1 MPFGTI
7 PVNIGRSGACNN
19 CGEAFLKPSQ
29 RVAMFK
35 GLIAVVAALSI
46 MSMGLLVSNPAE
58 AGGSQSAASKY
69 GTPEHTARMLASRG
83 ILQPNSPQTAWVSAE
98 VRGTDV
104 SAQRVYVSH
113 VAVKS
118 IRMPAMTMTFAVTD
132 PALLAKLKRGDRIDI
147 EVANIAGAATVV
159 NFRPH
164 GT

>member
-1 MPFGTI
+1 MSKILF
-7 PVNIGRSGACNN
+7 A
-19 CGEAFLKPSQ
+19 
-29 RVAMFK
+29 
-35 GLIAVVAALSI
+35 IATALVITS
-46 MSMGLLVSNPAE
+46 SPMGLLLSSSAE
-58 AGGSQSAASKY
+58 AGASASAASKY

-83 ILQPNSPQTAWVSAE
+83 VLQPNSPQTAWVSAE

-132 PALLAKLKRGDRIDI
+132 PALLGKLKRGDRIDV
-147 EVANIAGAATVV
+147 ELANIAGAATVV
-159 NFRPH
+159 NSRPH